1 MGLSNQKQN
10 KPTMPPCPHNNIDC
24 PCTKEGCPR
33 HGKCC
38 ECVAHHK
45 EHGKNQLDEFNVLY
59 KALADKMLPMVYELG
74 FLK

>member
-1 MGLSNQKQN
+1 MNQ
-10 KPTMPPCPHNNIDC
+10 CPHNNIDC

-45 EHGKNQLDEFNVLY
+45 EHGK
-59 KALADKMLPMVYELG
+59 KLPACLRGIEWEN
-74 FLK
+74 